1 MVIRYIFVYHHT
13 ASWRGVVLLKIL
25 RFLLVLPIL
34 LGVSACHAAPSVLSE
49 RDYLALVRERN
60 SDLAALR
67 QEVEARGF
75 SVRADVAD
83 QRPSL
88 GITAE
93 ESRWTQHDRGD
104 RTLDLT
110 LSQRLDL
117 SGRYGLQEKDL
128 LLGLEILRR
137 RYADAENET
146 LCRADVAYLRGV
158 IAGRR
163 RAMAEQILR
172 QRRDSL
178 RVTQEMF
185 RRELVPKLDLLRAQS
200 QVDDGEALLL
210 QAAQVYDQQILEMS
224 ALAGQAPVVPQEGD
238 PAGASRTP
246 SVDPDRAWLDRPD
259 VAALLLGEERA
270 SVQRSLAAKGLAP
283 LLDLTVGLRL
293 GEDYRSSFVEDNQGE
308 VLARAVLTVP
318 LADGNRTLNATEAAT
333 RNLEKARLDLRAKK
347 DSLLKEVGLVRER
360 WTAAVALEETRRRQ
374 ASRAGEELEISE
386 MMYREGLAA
395 QIDLLNAQET
405 DQRTRSEHF
414 AALLE
419 TWLVLAEADRV
430 MGRYV
435 GGKD

>member
-1 MVIRYIFVYHHT
+1 M
-13 ASWRGVVLLKIL
+13 
-25 RFLLVLPIL
+25 
-34 LGVSACHAAPSVLSE
+34 
-49 RDYLALVRERN
+49 
-60 SDLAALR
+60 
-67 QEVEARGF
+67 AR
-75 SVRADVAD
+75 
-83 QRPSL
+83 
-88 GITAE
+88 
-93 ESRWTQHDRGD
+93 
-104 RTLDLT
+104 
-110 LSQRLDL
+110 
-117 SGRYGLQEKDL
+117 
-128 LLGLEILRR
+128 LLGLSYPGGPAVQR
-137 RYADAENET
+137 AAE
-146 LCRADVAYLRGV
+146 G
-158 IAGRR
+158 
-163 RAMAEQILR
+163 
-172 QRRDSL
+172 
-178 RVTQEMF
+178 
-185 RRELVPKLDLLRAQS
+185 
-200 QVDDGEALLL
+200 
-210 QAAQVYDQQILEMS
+210 
-224 ALAGQAPVVPQEGD
+224 GD

-360 WTAAVALEETRRRQ
+360 WTAAVTLEETRRRQ